1 MSTINR
7 LTKAIAKDGFS
18 KQRFAWAAGLLSV
31 VVLAACSIN
40 VGGGPVEQQVDSQV
54 ATAVAATLTPAPSA
68 SPEPSF
74 TPTVTATP
82 TITPSPTP
90 HPLTM
95 EAMRSKEY
103 PGSDILVEQT
113 LDPGSNYYRYV
124 ASYLSD
130 GLKIYG
136 LLTVPYATAAEGGW
150 PAIVFNHGFIPPDEY
165 RTTERYVAYVNALAT
180 NGYVVFKIDYRGH
193 GDSEGEATGGYSSP
207 AYTVDVLNAV
217 SSLQRFPGVN
227 PEKMGLW
234 GHSMGGH
241 LTLRSMVT
249 VKSIKAGVIWAG
261 VVGSYQDM
269 MTNWRR
275 NRPFPTPAGRL
286 SRIGQELTD
295 TYGSWD
301 VNPDFWASISPID
314 NVADISGPI
323 QLHHGTADGDVPL
336 AFSESLYQAMQNAG
350 KEVEF
355 YTYPD
360 NDHNISQAFSTAMQR
375 TVEFY
380 DRFLK

>member
-1 MSTINR
+1 MSNINR
-7 LTKAIAKDGFS
+7 LKPINTAGNKIS
-18 KQRFAWAAGLLSV
+18 RFTAWIGIIVMLTLAG
-31 VVLAACSIN
+31 CSI
-40 VGGGPVEQQVDSQV
+40 GGGPVEPQV
-54 ATAVAATLTPAPSA
+54 TAASPAAATLAPSD
-68 SPEPSF
+68 
-74 TPTVTATP
+74 TPLPTATATVTATP
-82 TITPSPTP
+82 TETPTPTP

-95 EAMRSKEY
+95 QAMRARDY
-103 PGSDILVEQT
+103 PGSDLVIEQT

-136 LLTVPYATAAEGGW
+136 MLTVPYADPPEGGW
-150 PAIVFNHGFIPPDEY
+150 PAIIFNHGFIPPTEY

-180 NGYVVFKIDYRGH
+180 NGYVVFKPDYRGH
-193 GDSEGEATGGYSSP
+193 GDSEGAASGGYSSP
-207 AYTVDVLNAV
+207 AYTVDVLNALASV
-217 SSLQRFPGVN
+217 QRYPGVD
-227 PEKMGLW
+227 PEKMGMW

-241 LTLRSMVT
+241 LTLRAMVT

-269 MTNWRR
+269 LTNWRR
-275 NRPFPTPAGRL
+275 NRPFPTTSGRL

-295 TYGSWD
+295 TYGTWD
-301 VNPDFWASISPID
+301 QNPEFWASISPID
-314 NVADISGPI
+314 NVADISGPL

-336 AFSESLYQAMQNAG
+336 EFSESLYQAMVDAG
-350 KEVEF
+350 KEVEYF
-355 YTYPD
+355 TYPD
-360 NDHNISQAFSTAMQR
+360 NDHNISQAFSSAMQR

>member
-1 MSTINR
+1 MSNINR
-7 LTKAIAKDGFS
+7 LKQTETAGNKIASFS
-18 KQRFAWAAGLLSV
+18 AWAGVIVAL
-31 VVLAACSIN
+31 VLAGCSI
-40 VGGGPVEQQVDSQV
+40 GGGPVEPRV
-54 ATAVAATLTPAPSA
+54 TAATPAATTLAPSA
-68 SPEPSF
+68 
-74 TPTVTATP
+74 TPLPTATATVTATP
-82 TITPSPTP
+82 TETPTPTP

-95 EAMRSKEY
+95 QAMRTRDY
-103 PGSDILVEQT
+103 PGSDLAIEQT

-136 LLTVPYATAAEGGW
+136 LLTVPYADPPEGGW
-150 PAIVFNHGFIPPDEY
+150 PAIIFNHGFIPPTEY

-180 NGYVVFKIDYRGH
+180 NGYVVFKPDYRGH
-193 GDSEGEATGGYSSP
+193 GDSEGAASGGYSSP
-207 AYTVDVLNAV
+207 AYTVDVLNALASV
-217 SSLQRFPGVN
+217 QRYPGVN
-227 PEKMGLW
+227 PEKMGMW

-241 LTLRSMVT
+241 LTLRAMVT

-275 NRPFPTPAGRL
+275 NRPFPTTSGRL

-295 TYGSWD
+295 TYGTWD
-301 VNPDFWASISPID
+301 ENPEFWASISPID
-314 NVADISGPI
+314 NVADISGPL

-336 AFSESLYQAMQNAG
+336 EFSESLYQAMVAAG

-360 NDHNISQAFSTAMQR
+360 NDHNISQAFSSAMQR

>member
-1 MSTINR
+1 MSNINWSPVFI
-7 LTKAIAKDGFS
+7 AIDGLR
-18 KQRFAWAAGLLSV
+18 KRRFAWVSGLLLM
-31 VVLAACSIN
+31 VVLAACS
-40 VGGGPVEQQVDSQV
+40 VSGGGGPVEEPAEAAV
-54 ATAVAATLTPAPSA
+54 ATAVAGTLTPPPSA
-68 SPEPSF
+68 TPAPSF

-82 TITPSPTP
+82 TVTPTPTP

-95 EAMRSKEY
+95 EAMRSREY
-103 PGSDILVEQT
+103 PGSDIIIEQT

-193 GDSEGEATGGYSSP
+193 GDSEGDATGGYSSP

-217 SSLQRFPGVN
+217 SSLQRYPGVN

-249 VKSIKAGVIWAG
+249 VKSIKVGVIWAG

-275 NRPFPTPAGRL
+275 NRPFPTTSGRL

-301 VNPDFWASISPID
+301 VNPEFWASISPID
-314 NVADISGPI
+314 NLADISGPI
-323 QLHHGTADGDVPL
+323 QLHHGTADGDVPP
-336 AFSESLYQAMQNAG
+336 AFSESLYQAMLDAG

-360 NDHNISQAFSTAMQR
+360 NDHNISQAFSSAMQR

>member
-1 MSTINR
+1 MSNINR
-7 LTKAIAKDGFS
+7 LKQTKTAGNKIARF
-18 KQRFAWAAGLLSV
+18 FAWVGLTTALTLAG
-31 VVLAACSIN
+31 CSI
-40 VGGGPVEQQVDSQV
+40 GGGPVESR
-54 ATAVAATLTPAPSA
+54 ATDGALVISTLAPSA
-68 SPEPSF
+68 
-74 TPTVTATP
+74 TPLPTATATVTATP
-82 TITPSPTP
+82 TETPTPTP

-95 EAMRSKEY
+95 QAMRARDY
-103 PGSDILVEQT
+103 PGSDLIIEQT

-136 LLTVPYATAAEGGW
+136 LLTVPYADPPEGGW
-150 PAIVFNHGFIPPDEY
+150 PAIIFNHGFIPPTEY

-180 NGYVVFKIDYRGH
+180 NGYVVFKPDYRGH
-193 GDSEGEATGGYSSP
+193 GDSEGAASGGYSSP
-207 AYTVDVLNAV
+207 AYTVDVLNALASV
-217 SSLQRFPGVN
+217 QRYPGVN
-227 PEKMGLW
+227 PEKMGMW

-241 LTLRSMVT
+241 LTLRAMVT

-275 NRPFPTPAGRL
+275 NRPFPTTSGRL
-286 SRIGQELTD
+286 SRMGQELTD
-295 TYGSWD
+295 TYGTWD
-301 VNPDFWASISPID
+301 ENPEFWASISPID
-314 NVADISGPI
+314 NVADISGPL

-336 AFSESLYQAMQNAG
+336 EFSESLYQAMVAAG
-350 KEVEF
+350 KEVEYF
-355 YTYPD
+355 TYPD
-360 NDHNISQAFSTAMQR
+360 NDHNISQAFSSAMQR

>member
-1 MSTINR
+1 MATI
-7 LTKAIAKDGFS
+7 L
-18 KQRFAWAAGLLSV
+18 AG
-31 VVLAACSIN
+31 CSI
-40 VGGGPVEQQVDSQV
+40 GGGLVEPQSREVTLANPTLVPSATRQPT
-54 ATAVAATLTPAPSA
+54 ATA
-68 SPEPSF
+68 
-74 TPTVTATP
+74 TVTATP
-82 TITPSPTP
+82 TETPTP
-90 HPLTM
+90 TPYPLTM
-95 EAMRSKEY
+95 QAMRARDY
-103 PGSDILVEQT
+103 PGSDMVIELT

-136 LLTVPYATAAEGGW
+136 MLTVPYADPPEGGW
-150 PAIVFNHGFIPPDEY
+150 PAIIFNHGYIPPAEY

-180 NGYVVFKIDYRGH
+180 NGYVVFKPDYRGH
-193 GDSEGEATGGYSSP
+193 GDSEGAATGGYSSP
-207 AYTVDVLNAV
+207 AYTVDVLNALASV
-217 SSLQRFPGVN
+217 QRYPGVN
-227 PEKMGLW
+227 PEKMGMW

-241 LTLRSMVT
+241 LTLRAMVT
-249 VKSIKAGVIWAG
+249 VKSIRVGVIWAG

-275 NRPFPTPAGRL
+275 NRPFPTTSGRL

-301 VNPDFWASISPID
+301 ENPEFWASISPID
-314 NVADISGPI
+314 NVADISGPV
-323 QLHHGTADGDVPL
+323 QLHHGTADADVPL
-336 AFSESLYQAMQNAG
+336 EFSESLYQAMVNAG
-350 KEVEF
+350 KEAEF

-360 NDHNISQAFSTAMQR
+360 NDHNISQAFSSAMQR

>member
-1 MSTINR
+1 MSNING
-7 LTKAIAKDGFS
+7 LKPINTAGNKIA
-18 KQRFAWAAGLLSV
+18 RFTAWAGIIVMVTLTG
-31 VVLAACSIN
+31 CSI
-40 VGGGPVEQQVDSQV
+40 GGGPVEPRV
-54 ATAVAATLTPAPSA
+54 TAVPPAVVALAPSA
-68 SPEPSF
+68 
-74 TPTVTATP
+74 TPLPTATATVTATP
-82 TITPSPTP
+82 TETPTPTP

-95 EAMRSKEY
+95 QAMRARDY
-103 PGSDILVEQT
+103 PGSDLVIEQT

-136 LLTVPYATAAEGGW
+136 LLTVPYADPPESGW
-150 PAIVFNHGFIPPDEY
+150 PAIIFNHGFIPPTEY

-180 NGYVVFKIDYRGH
+180 NGYVVFKPDYRGH
-193 GDSEGEATGGYSSP
+193 GDSEGAASGGYSSP
-207 AYTVDVLNAV
+207 AYTVDVLNALASV
-217 SSLQRFPGVN
+217 QRYPGVN
-227 PEKMGLW
+227 PEKMGMW

-241 LTLRSMVT
+241 LTLRAMVT

-269 MTNWRR
+269 LTNWRR
-275 NRPFPTPAGRL
+275 NRPFPTTSGRL

-295 TYGSWD
+295 TYGTWD
-301 VNPDFWASISPID
+301 ENPEFWASISPID
-314 NVADISGPI
+314 NVADISGPL

-336 AFSESLYQAMQNAG
+336 EFSESLYQAMVAAG
-350 KEVEF
+350 KDVEYF
-355 YTYPD
+355 TYPD
-360 NDHNISQAFSTAMQR
+360 NDHNISQAFSSAMQR

>member
-1 MSTINR
+1 MSNING
-7 LTKAIAKDGFS
+7 LKPINTAGNKIAHFT
-18 KQRFAWAAGLLSV
+18 AWAGIIVMVTLTG
-31 VVLAACSIN
+31 CSI
-40 VGGGPVEQQVDSQV
+40 GGGPVEQRV
-54 ATAVAATLTPAPSA
+54 TAASPAAVTLAPSA
-68 SPEPSF
+68 
-74 TPTVTATP
+74 TPLPTATATVTATP
-82 TITPSPTP
+82 TETPTPTP

-95 EAMRSKEY
+95 QAMRARDY
-103 PGSDILVEQT
+103 PGSDLVIEQT

-136 LLTVPYATAAEGGW
+136 LLTVPYADPPEGGW
-150 PAIVFNHGFIPPDEY
+150 PAIIFNHGFIPPTEY

-180 NGYVVFKIDYRGH
+180 NGYVVFKPDYRGH
-193 GDSEGEATGGYSSP
+193 GDSEGAASGGYSSP
-207 AYTVDVLNAV
+207 AYTVDVLNALASV
-217 SSLQRFPGVN
+217 QRYPGVN
-227 PEKMGLW
+227 PEKMGMW

-241 LTLRSMVT
+241 LTLRAMVT

-261 VVGSYQDM
+261 VVGSYPDM

-275 NRPFPTPAGRL
+275 NRPFPTTSGRL

-295 TYGSWD
+295 TYGTWD
-301 VNPDFWASISPID
+301 QNPEFWASISPID
-314 NVADISGPI
+314 NVADISGPL

-336 AFSESLYQAMQNAG
+336 EFSESLYQAMVDAG
-350 KEVEF
+350 KEVEYF
-355 YTYPD
+355 TYPD
-360 NDHNISQAFSTAMQR
+360 NDHNISQAFSSAMQR

>member
-1 MSTINR
+1 MLINR
-7 LTKAIAKDGFS
+7 ITLISLLLALLTACSPFS
-18 KQRFAWAAGLLSV
+18 ALPDIEQAAGEVLPSV
-31 VVLAACSIN
+31 TQAAS
-40 VGGGPVEQQVDSQV
+40 
-54 ATAVAATLTPAPSA
+54 AT
-68 SPEPSF
+68 PEPTF
-74 TPTVTATP
+74 TAIVAPTATVTPT
-82 TITPSPTP
+82 PTP

-95 EAMRSKEY
+95 QAMRSRDY
-103 PGSDILVEQT
+103 PGSDLVIEQT
-113 LDPGSNYYRYV
+113 LEPGANYYRYV

-136 LLTVPYATAAEGGW
+136 LLTVPYSEPPQGGW
-150 PAIVFNHGFIPPDEY
+150 PAIIFNHGYIPPDVY

-180 NGYVVFKIDYRGH
+180 NGYVVFKPDYRGH
-193 GDSEGEATGGYSSP
+193 GDSEGAAVGAYSSP
-207 AYTVDVLNAV
+207 AYAIDVLNAL
-217 SSLQRFPGVN
+217 SSVQRYPGVN
-227 PEKMGLW
+227 PEKMGMW

-241 LTLRSMVT
+241 LTLRAMVT
-249 VKSIKAGVIWAG
+249 VDSIKVGVIWAG

-275 NRPFPTPAGRL
+275 NRPTPVTPGRL

-301 VNPDFWASISPID
+301 ENPAFWESISPID
-314 NVADISGPI
+314 NVAEISGPL
-323 QLHHGTADGDVPL
+323 QLHHGTADADVPL
-336 AFSESLYQAMQNAG
+336 AFSESLYQAMLEAG

-355 YTYPD
+355 YSYPD

-380 DRFLK
+380 DRYLK

>member
-1 MSTINR
+1 MSNING
-7 LTKAIAKDGFS
+7 LKPINTAGNKIS
-18 KQRFAWAAGLLSV
+18 RFTAWAGIIVMVTLTG
-31 VVLAACSIN
+31 CSI
-40 VGGGPVEQQVDSQV
+40 GGGPVEQRV
-54 ATAVAATLTPAPSA
+54 TAASPAAVTLAPSA
-68 SPEPSF
+68 
-74 TPTVTATP
+74 TPLPTATATVTATP
-82 TITPSPTP
+82 TETPTPTP

-95 EAMRSKEY
+95 QAMRARDY
-103 PGSDILVEQT
+103 PGSDLVIEQT

-136 LLTVPYATAAEGGW
+136 LLTVPYADPPEGGW
-150 PAIVFNHGFIPPDEY
+150 PAIIFNHGFIPPTEY

-180 NGYVVFKIDYRGH
+180 NGYVVFKPDYRGH
-193 GDSEGEATGGYSSP
+193 GDSEGAASGGYSSP
-207 AYTVDVLNAV
+207 AYTVDVLNALASV
-217 SSLQRFPGVN
+217 QRYPGVD
-227 PEKMGLW
+227 PEKMGMW

-241 LTLRSMVT
+241 LTLRAMVT
-249 VKSIKAGVIWAG
+249 VKSIKVGVIWAG

-275 NRPFPTPAGRL
+275 NRPFPTTSGRL

-295 TYGSWD
+295 TYGTWD
-301 VNPDFWASISPID
+301 ENPEFWASISPID
-314 NVADISGPI
+314 NVADISGPL

-336 AFSESLYQAMQNAG
+336 EFSESLYQAMVDAG
-350 KEVEF
+350 KEVEYF
-355 YTYPD
+355 TYPD
-360 NDHNISQAFSTAMQR
+360 NDHNISQAFSSAMQR

>member
-1 MSTINR
+1 MSNINR
-7 LTKAIAKDGFS
+7 LKPINTAGNKIS
-18 KQRFAWAAGLLSV
+18 RFTAWIGIIVMLTLAG
-31 VVLAACSIN
+31 CSI
-40 VGGGPVEQQVDSQV
+40 GGGPVEQQV
-54 ATAVAATLTPAPSA
+54 TAASPAAATLAPSD
-68 SPEPSF
+68 
-74 TPTVTATP
+74 TPLPTATATVTATP
-82 TITPSPTP
+82 TETPTPTP

-95 EAMRSKEY
+95 QAMRARDY
-103 PGSDILVEQT
+103 PGSDLVIEQT

-136 LLTVPYATAAEGGW
+136 MLTVPYADPPEGGW
-150 PAIVFNHGFIPPDEY
+150 PAIIFNHGFIPPTEY

-180 NGYVVFKIDYRGH
+180 NGYVVFKPDYRGH
-193 GDSEGEATGGYSSP
+193 GDSEGAASGGYSSP
-207 AYTVDVLNAV
+207 AYTVDVLNALASV
-217 SSLQRFPGVN
+217 QRYPGVN
-227 PEKMGLW
+227 PEKMGMW

-241 LTLRSMVT
+241 LTLRAMVT

-269 MTNWRR
+269 LTNWRR
-275 NRPFPTPAGRL
+275 NRPFPTTSGRL

-295 TYGSWD
+295 TYGTWD
-301 VNPDFWASISPID
+301 QNPEFWASISPID
-314 NVADISGPI
+314 NVADISGPL

-336 AFSESLYQAMQNAG
+336 EFSESLYQAMVDAG
-350 KEVEF
+350 KEVEYF
-355 YTYPD
+355 TYPD
-360 NDHNISQAFSTAMQR
+360 NDHNISQAFSSAMQR

>member
-1 MSTINR
+1 MRNQSSSKSNIPVRKSLLIWVTGFLITIV
-7 LTKAIAKDGFS
+7 LT
-18 KQRFAWAAGLLSV
+18 
-31 VVLAACSIN
+31 ACS
-40 VGGGPVEQQVDSQV
+40 VSGGGGLVGEQVEAPVAS
-54 ATAVAATLTPAPSA
+54 AVAGTLTVPPSA
-68 SPEPSF
+68 TPEPTF
-74 TPTVTATP
+74 TPTITATPTVTP
-82 TITPSPTP
+82 TPTP

-95 EAMRSKEY
+95 AAMRSRDY
-103 PGSDILVEQT
+103 PGSDIQIEQT
-113 LDPGSNYYRYV
+113 LDPGSNYYRYI
-124 ASYLSD
+124 ASYQSD

-136 LLTVPYATAAEGGW
+136 LLTVPYAEAPEGGW

-180 NGYVVFKIDYRGH
+180 NGYVVYKIDYRGH
-193 GDSEGEATGGYSSP
+193 GDSEGNATGGYSSP

-227 PEKMGLW
+227 PEKMGMW

-241 LTLRSMVT
+241 LTLRAMVT
-249 VKSIKAGVIWAG
+249 VKSIKVGVIWAG
-261 VVGSYQDM
+261 VVGSYQEM

-275 NRPFPTPAGRL
+275 NRPLPTISGRL

-314 NVADISGPI
+314 NVADISGPL
-323 QLHHGTADGDVPL
+323 QLHHGTADEDVPL

-375 TVEFY
+375 TVEFF

>member
-1 MSTINR
+1 MQLIIV
-7 LTKAIAKDGFS
+7 LT
-18 KQRFAWAAGLLSV
+18 
-31 VVLAACSIN
+31 ACS
-40 VGGGPVEQQVDSQV
+40 VSGGGEPVVEEVEAQV
-54 ATAVAATLTPAPSA
+54 ATAVAGTLTPPPSA
-68 SPEPSF
+68 TPEPTF
-74 TPTVTATP
+74 TATVTATP
-82 TITPSPTP
+82 TVTPTPTP

-95 EAMRSKEY
+95 QAMRSREY
-103 PGSDILVEQT
+103 SGSDIIIEQT
-113 LDPGSNYYRYV
+113 LDPGSNYYRYI

-136 LLTVPYATAAEGGW
+136 LLTVPYAAAPEGGW

-180 NGYVVFKIDYRGH
+180 NGYVVYKIDYRGH

-227 PEKMGLW
+227 PEKMGMW

-241 LTLRSMVT
+241 LTLRAMVT
-249 VKSIKAGVIWAG
+249 VKSIKVGVIWAG

-269 MTNWRR
+269 MTIWRR
-275 NRPFPTPAGRL
+275 NRPLPTISGRL
-286 SRIGQELTD
+286 SRLGQELTD

-314 NVADISGPI
+314 NLADISGPL
-323 QLHHGTADGDVPL
+323 QLHHGTADEDVPL
-336 AFSESLYQAMQNAG
+336 AFSESLYQAMQKAG

-355 YTYPD
+355 YTYPN

-375 TVEFY
+375 TVEFF

>member
-1 MSTINR
+1 MSTLNR
-7 LTKAIAKDGFS
+7 ETKSIVNNGLS
-18 KQRFAWAAGLLSV
+18 KRWFTCAAGLLLL
-31 VVLAACSIN
+31 VVLTACSVN
-40 VGGGPVEQQVDSQV
+40 VGGGPVEQGVDAQV

-68 SPEPSF
+68 TPEPTF

-95 EAMRSKEY
+95 ESMRSREY
-103 PGSDILVEQT
+103 PGSDIVIEQS
-113 LDPGSNYYRYV
+113 LEPGSNYYRYV

-136 LLTVPYATAAEGGW
+136 LLTVPYASAAEGGW

-336 AFSESLYQAMQNAG
+336 AFSESLYQAMLNAG

-355 YTYPD
+355 YTYQD
-360 NDHNISQAFSTAMQR
+360 NDHNISQAFSSAMQR

>member
-1 MSTINR
+1 M
-7 LTKAIAKDGFS
+7 
-18 KQRFAWAAGLLSV
+18 

-40 VGGGPVEQQVDSQV
+40 VGGGPVEQQVEAQV

-68 SPEPSF
+68 TPEPSF

-95 EAMRSKEY
+95 ESMRSREY
-103 PGSDILVEQT
+103 PGSDIVIEQT
-113 LDPGSNYYRYV
+113 LDPGSNYSRYV

-136 LLTVPYATAAEGGW
+136 LLTIPYATAGEGGW

-165 RTTERYVAYVNALAT
+165 RTTERYVAYVNTLAT

-275 NRPFPTPAGRL
+275 NRPFPTPSGRL